1 MSIGRFTINNSGE
14 KLNSILKEDVDGEFN
29 VLQAEATAH
38 IANLN
43 NPHVVT
49 KDQVGLS
56 NVDNVKQAAAA
67 DLEAEEIKRKRLE
80 YYGDSNIE
88 PTEDVF
94 TFELDGFAQDFAIVT
109 GIAQGATVPVFEP
122 LVVPY
127 ECTINGT
134 TYPVT
139 TIASEAFK
147 GKTAITDIILPNTI
161 DVIDTSAFQNCTNLG
176 SVKQPIPFKSEY
188 GGSLSIEGYTF
199 AGCTSLW
206 EFELPENVN
215 SFGNYIAGGTF
226 DGCTHLQTVYIPKSI
241 ETIGSNAFNGCT
253 NLATVYYGGS
263 KEQWEDINIHTTG
276 NDALTNATIYYNY
289 TTVGASDISSAISA
303 HNNNDMAHYETITL
317 PLETLIYERMIDKGY
332 FKPEDAGDH
341 YPFSVGD
348 ICHIEE
354 TQDSTTAIEIT
365 HNYSVGELNI
375 STTDIDDGKY
385 SFSGSGARRIFQR
398 QDIIVGSIIKVGAQE
413 IRVIEIDYDNETVWG
428 DVKLSYTD
436 EPVSTI
442 YAVPAIAVQAG
453 DVIEWTAKGFYKFVN
468 PDDTITTS
476 YIDSLFS

>member
-67 DLEAEEIKRKRLE
+67 DLEGEEIKRKRLE

-88 PTEDVF
+88 PSDWFDIQVEV
-94 TFELDGFAQDFAIVT
+94 GFGGTYGKVVGVKQGVT
-109 GIAQGATVPVFEP
+109 PPFGQQVI
-122 LVVPY
+122 PY
-127 ECTINGT
+127 EIVENGV
-134 TYPVT
+134 TYPVEV
-139 TIASEAFK
+139 IAENAFK
-147 GKTAITDIILPNTI
+147 DNTDINNVRLPKTI
-161 DVIDTSAFQNCTNLG
+161 TLIEESAFMGSSLGGINLENVTEIMWNAFKNVSSLYECKLSSGLNVFGGVIYQSMFENCTHLHIIH
-176 SVKQPIPFKSEY
+176 IPKHIE
-188 GGSLSIEGYTF
+188 SIQENAF
-199 AGCTSLW
+199 AGCSNL
-206 EFELPENVN
+206 
-215 SFGNYIAGGTF
+215 G
-226 DGCTHLQTVYIPKSI
+226 TVYF
-241 ETIGSNAFNGCT
+241 EGT
-253 NLATVYYGGS
+253 
-263 KEQWEDINIHTTG
+263 KEQWDAISISAG
-276 NDALTNATIYYNY
+276 NDVLSEATIYYNY
-289 TTVGASDISSAISA
+289 TTVGASDISSAISV

-398 QDIIVGSIIKVGAQE
+398 QDIIVGSIIKVGTQE

-468 PDDTITTS
+468 PDDAITTS